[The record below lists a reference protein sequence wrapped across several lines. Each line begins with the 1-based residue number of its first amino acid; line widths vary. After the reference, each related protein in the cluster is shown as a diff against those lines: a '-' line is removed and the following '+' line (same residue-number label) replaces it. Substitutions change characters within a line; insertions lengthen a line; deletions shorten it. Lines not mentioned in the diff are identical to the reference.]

1 VPAAKSPAPKSRAS
15 KLPASKSFD
24 FAVIGAG
31 VFGAWTA
38 FALRQRG
45 ARVILLDAYGPASS
59 RASSGGESR
68 IIRMGYG
75 PSEVYTRWSQRAL
88 PLWNELFARAG
99 RPELFRQT
107 GVLWIARE
115 NETYML
121 QTLATLSA
129 CKVNFEKLSCED
141 LRRRYPQIVIDDGMF
156 GIFEPESG
164 VLMAR
169 RAVQCVVDQ
178 AQKIG
183 VAYDEASVLPPPAPA
198 KSAKTAPAGARL
210 AEIKTSAG
218 SIISAGAF
226 VFACGPWLPQVF
238 PDLLADRIFTSRQE
252 IFFFG
257 VPPGDARFSP
267 PALPTWLVLA
277 DEFYGMP
284 SLEGRGF
291 KIAHDRH
298 GPRVNPDTQSRTPT
312 AEALDAA
319 RNYLARRFPAL
330 KDAPVVESRV
340 CQYENTS
347 NGDFLIDRH
356 PAFENVWIVGG
367 GSGHGFKHGP
377 SVGNYA
383 ASLML
388 ADGESKDQRQSEI
401 EIEPRFSLAS
411 KETIQHRA
419 VY

>member
-1 VPAAKSPAPKSRAS
+1 VPAAKTPN
-15 KLPASKSFD
+15 LKSFD

-38 FALRQRG
+38 YTLRQRG
-45 ARVILLDAYGPASS
+45 ASVILLDAYGPASS

-68 IIRMGYG
+68 IIRVGYG
-75 PSEVYTRWSQRAL
+75 PSEIYTRFSQQAL
-88 PLWNELFARAG
+88 PLWKKLFARAG
-99 RPELFRQT
+99 RPELFQQT
-107 GVLWIARE
+107 GVLWIAHE

-121 QTLATLSA
+121 QTLATLSK
-129 CKVNFEKLSCED
+129 CGINFDKLSCDD
-141 LRRRYPQIVIDDGMF
+141 LRRRYPQIAIDDGSF

-178 AQKIG
+178 AQKTG
-183 VAYDEASVLPPPAPA
+183 VVYEESAALPPAV
-198 KSAKTAPAGARL
+198 TAANNQRL
-210 AEIKTSAG
+210 TAIKTSDGA
-218 SIISAGAF
+218 SISAGAF

-238 PDLLADRIFTSRQE
+238 PSLLGDRIFTSRQE

-267 PALPTWLVLA
+267 PALPTWLVLH

-284 SLEGRGF
+284 CLEGRGF

-298 GPRVNPDTQSRTPT
+298 GPLVNPDTQSRTPT
-312 AEALDAA
+312 AEAIDAA
-319 RNYLARRFPAL
+319 RKYLALRFPAL

-377 SVGNYA
+377 SVGDYA

-388 ADGESKDQRQSEI
+388 SNSRADAGGVIPASASANF
-401 EIEPRFSLAS
+401 EIEPRFSLGS

>member
-1 VPAAKSPAPKSRAS
+1 MPAAKSHAS
-15 KLPASKSFD
+15 KSHASKSFD

-38 FALRQRG
+38 YTLRQCG
-45 ARVILLDAYGPASS
+45 ASVILLDAYGPASS

-75 PSEVYTRWSQRAL
+75 PSEVYTRWSMRAL
-88 PLWNELFARAG
+88 PVWKELFAHVG
-99 RPELFRQT
+99 RPELFQQT

-115 NETYML
+115 GESYML

-129 CKVNFEKLSCED
+129 CKVNFEKLSCDD
-141 LRRRYPQIVIDDGMF
+141 LRLRYPQIVIDDGMF

-178 AQKIG
+178 ALKIG
-183 VAYDEASVLPPPAPA
+183 VTYQETSVLPPSVPA
-198 KSAKTAPAGARL
+198 KSPTVTSTGARL
-210 AEIKTSAG
+210 AEIKTSTGA
-218 SIISAGAF
+218 SISAGAF

-238 PDLLADRIFTSRQE
+238 PDLLADRIFASRQE

-356 PAFENVWIVGG
+356 PGYENVWIVGG

-383 ASLML
+383 AARML
-388 ADGESKDQRQSEI
+388 AGSGSKDQRQSKI
-401 EIEPRFSLAS
+401 EIEPRFALAS